1 MDDFWLTHGKLIT
14 PRGIVSGAVKVS
26 QGRIAAI
33 RTVVPRGARSINL
46 RGAYLAPGFIDLHV
60 WGPPQT
66 VSQEAVKAGTT
77 TFLTT
82 LGPESPAPLRAHTAE
97 RSALRQWPGA
107 ECAGVHLEGPFVN
120 PQRAGALP
128 KRAMRAPT
136 VRELARLARAARGRL
151 KLLTLAPEL
160 RGAKA
165 AIRWC
170 ARHGIAVSLGH
181 SVADAARARDAVEA
195 GASAVTHVFN
205 GMPPLH
211 HRQPSLLDVAL
222 TDPRLTTM
230 VIADGVHV
238 GASSLRLLAAVKGA
252 AKIALVTDSIRY
264 QGWDVVARHGA
275 YYTRNGTLAGGRL
288 TMIEA
293 VRHMVELAGVSLGEA
308 VGMATA
314 VPARLLGLAS
324 RGVLAVGR
332 RADLVAFD
340 TKFCVL
346 LTMVGGRVVYQR
358 RGF

>member
-1 MDDFWLTHGKLIT
+1 MTDFWLTHAKLLT
-14 PRGIVSGAVKVS
+14 PRGIVRGALRVS

-33 RTVVPRGARSINL
+33 RSVAPRGARSINL

-66 VSQEAVKAGTT
+66 ISREAAKAGTAS
-77 TFLTT
+77 FLTT
-82 LGPESPAPLRAHTAE
+82 LGPESPAPLHAHTAQ
-97 RSALRQWPGA
+97 RSAIRKWPGA
-107 ECAGVHLEGPFVN
+107 ECVGVHLEGPFVN
-120 PQRAGALP
+120 PKRAGALP
-128 KRAMRAPT
+128 TRYMRAPT
-136 VRELARLARAARGRL
+136 GRELARLVQAARGRL

-160 RGAKA
+160 RGAKE

-170 ARHGIAVSLGH
+170 AHRGIAVSLGH
-181 SVADAARARDAVEA
+181 SVADATKAREAVEA

-252 AKIALVTDSIRY
+252 AKIALVTDSIRH
-264 QGWDVVARHGA
+264 QGWDVVARNGA
-275 YYTRNGTLAGGRL
+275 YYTPSGTLAGSCL

-293 VRHMVELAGVSLGEA
+293 VRNMVTLGGASLTDA
-308 VGMATA
+308 IRMASD
-314 VPARLLGLAS
+314 VPARLLGLTS
-324 RGVLAVGR
+324 RGVLAVGK

-340 TKFCVL
+340 RNFRVL
-346 LTMVGGRVVYQR
+346 LTIVGGRTVYQR
-358 RGF
+358 KGF